1 LLLLSTGVSSSEWT
15 GNAILDLLG
24 MAVLNNLGQICCE
37 TADYGHSSDYYK
49 HLIQLIARQQQGTG
63 GVYYGNSR
71 LDYFMEKQR
80 SIFLLNAVLI
90 GHPPTLAASA

>member
-1 LLLLSTGVSSSEWT
+1 MLLLSTGVSSSEWT
-15 GNAILDLLG
+15 GNATLDLLG

-37 TADYGHSSDYYK
+37 TADYGPSSDYYK
-49 HLIQLIARQQQGTG
+49 HLIQLITRQQQGTG

-80 SIFLLNAVLI
+80 SIFLLNAVLF